1 MGENKKR
8 KGKHNWMC
16 AAIYGNAYILDN
28 HGMVRDSR
36 DIGTPPSI
44 PCLVRV
50 CQLLQTRAARAIH
63 SLFAWV
69 LQSGTNRN
77 ASCFTV
83 IKGSPLLGL
92 KKKIRKIHEKK
103 KNRQKKNTRLCM
115 CVYVFPLSLYTRPI
129 RDSIF
134 RLVRCCCCARRPSVR
149 ARLQCLGITSTLF
162 RFIFF
167 SSKVSIWLAKSK
179 LLANNSTSWSA
190 TPWLYWSSILVVAL
204 RQHQNASYL
213 VYEGITQGNAFFI
226 FAPVPLT
233 STHGPMPSPRLACP
247 LDLRCS
253 MRPATTRGNSLFFSP
268 NCPLGGDP
276 LDSALLDSPT
286 FLQRATKCT
295 HAN

>member
-1 MGENKKR
+1 
-8 KGKHNWMC
+8 
-16 AAIYGNAYILDN
+16 
-28 HGMVRDSR
+28 
-36 DIGTPPSI
+36 
-44 PCLVRV
+44 
-50 CQLLQTRAARAIH
+50 
-63 SLFAWV
+63 
-69 LQSGTNRN
+69 
-77 ASCFTV
+77 
-83 IKGSPLLGL
+83 
-92 KKKIRKIHEKK
+92 
-103 KNRQKKNTRLCM
+103 M

-213 VYEGITQGNAFFI
+213 VYEGITQGNVFFI

-253 MRPATTRGNSLFFSP
+253 MRPATTRGNSLFFPPQLSSWWWSTRFSITWFSYISSTC
-268 NCPLGGDP
+268 NKMHSRKLGNVYLCRHVRLP
-276 LDSALLDSPT
+276 QVHEELERWEP
-286 FLQRATKCT
+286 
-295 HAN
+295 